1 MLEFEPDFER
11 RSSFVDKGQSEVKNR
26 RCPNPACPVHGSV
39 GAGNVVSHGFYRTRS
54 GKRRRYR
61 CVGCGKTFS
70 STKGTPYYRL
80 QHRRATFDTVVTL
93 RVEGVSI
100 SAISR
105 VEGLAWNTVARWLER
120 AASVCR
126 RFSDGRTTGFVATE
140 LQADEIRS
148 FTGGK
153 TRPTWV
159 FAAIEVW
166 SRLWTST
173 VVGRRSYRNTLALV
187 RDVASRMTFATGP
200 LIVTDGFAFYGTAIR
215 RVFGP
220 AALYAQ
226 VIKTRRHDR
235 VVRVDRRLV
244 MGAAWRFDD
253 ALHRS
258 EDSST
263 VNTSFI
269 ERLNLTIRQ
278 SSAYLSRRTLF
289 HARATDTLDA
299 HLELLRCYYN
309 FVRPHRALRFGRET
323 RTPAMQAG
331 LATRRLPLRDIF
343 VSVRRVVWWLS
354 DVLAFADLRR
364 TAATAVM
371 YMPVAA

>member
-1 MLEFEPDFER
+1 M
-11 RSSFVDKGQSEVKNR
+11 
-26 RCPNPACPVHGSV
+26 
-39 GAGNVVSHGFYRTRS
+39 
-54 GKRRRYR
+54 
-61 CVGCGKTFS
+61 
-70 STKGTPYYRL
+70 
-80 QHRRATFDTVVTL
+80 
-93 RVEGVSI
+93 
-100 SAISR
+100 
-105 VEGLAWNTVARWLER
+105 
-120 AASVCR
+120 
-126 RFSDGRTTGFVATE
+126 
-140 LQADEIRS
+140 
-148 FTGGK
+148 
-153 TRPTWV
+153 

-187 RDVASRMTFATGP
+187 RDVASRMEHLAYP
-200 LIVTDGFAFYGTAIR
+200 LIVTDGFECYGTVIR

-235 VVRVDRRLV
+235 IVRVDRRAV
-244 MGAAWRFDD
+244 MGAAWRVDE
-253 ALHRS
+253 ARARS

-278 SSAYLSRRTLF
+278 GSAYLSRRTLS

-309 FVRPHRALRFGRET
+309 FVRPHGALKFGRET

-331 LATRRLPLRDIF
+331 LATRRLTFRDIF
-343 VSVRRVVWWLS
+343 VSLRRVVLWLS
-354 DVLAFADLRR
+354 DVLAFADLRAR
-364 TAATAVM
+364 GAAAVI

>member
-1 MLEFEPDFER
+1 M
-11 RSSFVDKGQSEVKNR
+11 
-26 RCPNPACPVHGSV
+26 
-39 GAGNVVSHGFYRTRS
+39 
-54 GKRRRYR
+54 
-61 CVGCGKTFS
+61 
-70 STKGTPYYRL
+70 
-80 QHRRATFDTVVTL
+80 
-93 RVEGVSI
+93 
-100 SAISR
+100 
-105 VEGLAWNTVARWLER
+105 
-120 AASVCR
+120 CR

-187 RDVASRMTFATGP
+187 RDVASRMTVAAGP
-200 LIVTDGFAFYGTAIR
+200 LIVTDGFEFYGTAIR

-235 VVRVDRRLV
+235 VVRVDRRAV
-244 MGAAWRFDD
+244 IGAAWRFDE
-253 ALHRS
+253 ALTHS

-269 ERLNLTIRQ
+269 ERLNLTIRP
-278 SSAYLSRRTLF
+278 SSAYLSRRTLA

-309 FVRPHRALRFGRET
+309 FVRPHRALKFGRET

-331 LATRRLPLRDIF
+331 LATRRLTLRDIF

-364 TAATAVM
+364 TAAAAVM